1 MVGVLWRGIC
11 GAVHVMSPASSL
23 GTVPANSRKP
33 RSRHTGINHRATG
46 EGAPAMSRR
55 AKIVCT
61 LGPATS
67 GPGMITQLV
76 AAGLDVARLNM
87 SHGDHDAHRA
97 AYQAVRAASDA
108 SGRSVG
114 VLVDRQGPKIRLGRF
129 AAGPV
134 TLAAGQEFTI
144 TGQDV
149 PGDQNEV
156 SVSYPGLAGD
166 VQPGTRLLVDDG
178 RVVLEVTAVQGE
190 RVRTRVLVGGPVSD
204 HKGLNLP
211 GVRVNVPALTR
222 KDADDLRWA
231 LRLRADLIALSFV
244 QGPEDAA
251 PARQIMDELGAALP
265 LIAKIEKPQAVSAL
279 PEIIEA
285 FDGIMVARGDLGVEY
300 PLEQVPLVQKRSIAL
315 ARQAAKPVIVATQM
329 LESMIG
335 APRPTRAE
343 ASDVANAVLDGA
355 DALMLS
361 AETSVGSY
369 PVEAVA
375 TMAKII
381 VAAERDWS
389 FAPPDGPPQTTGGA
403 IARAAGEVGAAV
415 GARALVAFT
424 MTGDTARR
432 LARCRSPIPLLAFTT
447 EAATRSQLALTWG
460 AETFLVPA
468 VAHTDDMVR
477 QVEAALRDVG
487 RCTPGDLVVLVAG
500 SPPGTPGRTN
510 ALRVHRI
517 GDVIET

>member
-1 MVGVLWRGIC
+1 
-11 GAVHVMSPASSL
+11 
-23 GTVPANSRKP
+23 
-33 RSRHTGINHRATG
+33 
-46 EGAPAMSRR
+46 MSRR

-61 LGPATS
+61 LGPATTD
-67 GPGMITQLV
+67 PGTITDLV
-76 AAGLDVARLNM
+76 TAGLDVARLNM

-97 AYQAVRAASDA
+97 ACQAIRAASDA

-114 VLVDRQGPKIRLGRF
+114 VLVDLQGPKIRLGRF

-134 TLAAGQEFTI
+134 TLVAGQEFTI

-149 PGDQNEV
+149 PGDQNEA
-156 SVSYPGLAGD
+156 SVSYPALAGD
-166 VQPGTRLLVDDG
+166 VRPGTHLLVDDG

-211 GVRVNVPALTR
+211 GVRVSLPALTS

-231 LRLRADLIALSFV
+231 LALRADMIALSFV
-244 QGPEDAA
+244 QGPDDAE
-251 PARQIMDELGAALP
+251 PPRKIMDEMGVRLP
-265 LIAKIEKPQAVSAL
+265 LIAKIEKPQAVAAL
-279 PEIIEA
+279 DEVIAA

-300 PLEQVPLVQKRSIAL
+300 PLEQVPLVQKRAIKL
-315 ARQAAKPVIVATQM
+315 ARQAARPVIVATQM
-329 LESMIG
+329 LESMIS

-361 AETSVGSY
+361 AETSVGAY
-369 PVEAVA
+369 PVDSVV
-375 TMAKII
+375 TMARII
-381 VAAERDWS
+381 EAAEQDWPFGPNPPAS
-389 FAPPDGPPQTTGGA
+389 APETTGSA
-403 IARAAGEVGAAV
+403 IARAAAEVGAAV

-424 MTGDTARR
+424 MTGETVRR

-447 EAATRSQLALTWG
+447 ESATRSQLALTWG
-460 AETFLVPA
+460 AETFLVPS

-477 QVEAALRDVG
+477 QVQAALLQIA
-487 RCTPGDLVVLVAG
+487 RCAHGDLVVIVAG

-517 GDVIET
+517 GDAIDS

>member
-1 MVGVLWRGIC
+1 
-11 GAVHVMSPASSL
+11 
-23 GTVPANSRKP
+23 
-33 RSRHTGINHRATG
+33 
-46 EGAPAMSRR
+46 MSRR

-67 GPGMITQLV
+67 GPGMLTQLV
-76 AAGLDVARLNM
+76 TAGLDVARLNM

-97 AYQAVRAASDA
+97 AYEAVRAASDA

-114 VLVDRQGPKIRLGRF
+114 VLVDLQGPKIRLGRF

-134 TLAAGQEFTI
+134 TLAEGQEFTI
-144 TGQDV
+144 TGEDV
-149 PGDQNEV
+149 PGDQGEV
-156 SVSYPGLAGD
+156 SVSYRGLAGD
-166 VQPGTRLLVDDG
+166 VRPGAQLLVDDG
-178 RVVLEVTAVQGE
+178 RVVLEVAAVQGS
-190 RVRTRVLVGGPVSD
+190 RVRTRVLVGGLVSD

-211 GVRVNVPALTR
+211 GVKVSVPALTS
-222 KDADDLRWA
+222 KDATDLRWA
-231 LRLRADLIALSFV
+231 LGLRADMIALSFV
-244 QGPEDAA
+244 QGPEDAE
-251 PARQIMDELGAALP
+251 PPRTIMEDMGVRLP
-265 LIAKIEKPQAVSAL
+265 LIAKVEKPQAVAAL
-279 PEIIEA
+279 DEVVAA
-285 FDGIMVARGDLGVEY
+285 FDGIMVARGDLGVEF
-300 PLEQVPLVQKRSIAL
+300 PLEQVPLVQKRAIRL

-361 AETSVGSY
+361 AETSVGAY
-369 PVEAVA
+369 PVDSVA
-375 TMAKII
+375 TMARVIM
-381 VAAERDWS
+381 AAEAAWP
-389 FAPPDGPPQTTGGA
+389 FTAEGPAVPETTGSA
-403 IARAAGEVGAAV
+403 IARAASEVGASV
-415 GARALVAFT
+415 NARALIAFT
-424 MTGDTARR
+424 MTGETARR

-460 AETFLVPA
+460 AETFLVPP

-477 QVEAALRDVG
+477 QVDAALRDIG
-487 RCTPGDLVVLVAG
+487 RCTEGDLVVIVAG

-517 GDVIET
+517 GDAVES

>member
-1 MVGVLWRGIC
+1 
-11 GAVHVMSPASSL
+11 
-23 GTVPANSRKP
+23 
-33 RSRHTGINHRATG
+33 
-46 EGAPAMSRR
+46 MSRR
-55 AKIVCT
+55 AKIVAT

-67 GPGMITQLV
+67 GPDRIGALV

-87 SHGDHDAHRA
+87 SHGDHDSHQA
-97 AYQAVRAASDA
+97 AYDGIRAASDA

-114 VLVDRQGPKIRLGRF
+114 VLADLQGPKIRLGTF

-134 TLAAGQEFTI
+134 TLAPGQEFTI
-144 TGQDV
+144 TGEDV
-149 PGDQNEV
+149 PGDQHEV
-156 SVSYPGLAGD
+156 SVSYAGLAGD
-166 VQPGTRLLVDDG
+166 VRPGTRLLVDDG
-178 RVVLEVTAVQGE
+178 RVVLDVTAVHGQK
-190 RVRTRVLVGGPVSD
+190 VRTKVLTGGPVSD

-211 GVRVNVPALTR
+211 GIKVSLPALTT
-222 KDADDLRWA
+222 KDAADLRWA
-231 LRLRADLIALSFV
+231 LGLRADLIALSFV
-244 QGPEDAA
+244 QEADDAK
-251 PARQIMDELGAALP
+251 PARAIMDELGVRLP
-265 LIAKIEKPQAVSAL
+265 LIAKIEKPQAVAAL
-279 PEIIEA
+279 EEIVAA

-300 PLEQVPLVQKRSIAL
+300 PLEQVPLVQKRAIRL

-329 LESMIG
+329 LESMVG

-361 AETSVGSY
+361 AETSVGAH
-369 PVEAVA
+369 PVESVA
-375 TMAKII
+375 TMARII
-381 VAAERDWS
+381 MAAEAAWP
-389 FAPPDGPPQTTGGA
+389 FTAGGPAVPETTGSA

-424 MTGDTARR
+424 MTGETARR

-460 AETFLVPA
+460 AETFLVPP
-468 VAHTDDMVR
+468 VEHTDDMVR
-477 QVEAALRDVG
+477 QVEAALRDIG

-517 GDVIET
+517 GDALEF